1 MNQFPKVPE
10 GLFISGNICVARID
24 KTCESLAGRLTS
36 AEVKQ

>member
-10 GLFISGNICVARID
+10 RLFISGNVCVARI
-24 KTCESLAGRLTS
+24 KRACESLAGRLTS